1 MLVWRKSTMTSTRRS
16 ANNARVEFSSGD
28 AVDQTRGGRR
38 KVGQSK
44 RRNVQRQGIFGWCSR
59 TIEMVE
65 LIEFR
70 WSCLVDGREVG
81 PSSGNQGLVEALR
94 SRLMLGGG
102 AVKGAILACR
112 RIQGFCCCYSAVLIH
127 TGHPKAL
134 KALKAPKA
142 HNLLRSRYSSPQ
154 GVDVM
159 PRKGGPGAK
168 LESRVV
174 IRVWSGATQLSQ
186 FSCLT
191 ASIRLAGPVTRSES
205 TLLLL
210 P

>member
-1 MLVWRKSTMTSTRRS
+1 MTDGKSDPVRET
-16 ANNARVEFSSGD
+16 
-28 AVDQTRGGRR
+28 
-38 KVGQSK
+38 K
-44 RRNVQRQGIFGWCSR
+44 GW
-59 TIEMVE
+59 
-65 LIEFR
+65 
-70 WSCLVDGREVG
+70 W
-81 PSSGNQGLVEALR
+81 EALR
-94 SRLMLGGG
+94 SRLMLGGRHGG

-112 RIQGFCCCYSAVLIH
+112 RIQGFCYCYSVVLIH

-159 PRKGGPGAK
+159 PRTGGPGAK

-191 ASIRLAGPVTRSES
+191 ASIRLAGPVTRSKS
-205 TLLLL
+205 TLLTCCPGLIII
-210 P
+210 PP